1 MELWL
6 SNNVDDDWI
15 IRINENKTI
24 LSLLSHNS
32 KELRVI
38 PKISL
43 TSPFTIIRD
52 SSRIFQRYST
62 LNEMTTRFYA
72 VIWRRQNTFFDIKKE
87 GKKLKKVNVQ
97 RAPKKFPNK
106 ILCNRSL
113 LSWFVIRLFG
123 KSLII
128 WRKLIEICQKM
139 SYLCQK
145 QQRLMSW
152 AVLVFCNSRH
162 RSSLCVSDV
171 TSETRFGHGHI

>member
-1 MELWL
+1 MWLCCTYLFFPDNRMELWL

-72 VIWRRQNTFFDIKKE
+72 VIWRRQNIFFDIKKE

-97 RAPKKFPNK
+97 NFL
-106 ILCNRSL
+106 IL
-113 LSWFVIRLFG
+113 
-123 KSLII
+123 
-128 WRKLIEICQKM
+128 RKLMCKNFLIKSCAIGH
-139 SYLCQK
+139 YWVDL
-145 QQRLMSW
+145 
-152 AVLVFCNSRH
+152 
-162 RSSLCVSDV
+162 SSDFL
-171 TSETRFGHGHI
+171 GNH